1 MSSFNMLQN
10 IIQKFSSKPNKVSLP
25 YSVDMHSHLI
35 PGIDDGVKEAQT
47 SLEILTRLSQFGFKK
62 AIITPHIMSHRFP
75 NTKDNIE
82 KEHEKLRELIV
93 KNGINI
99 ETKVAAEYYYDE
111 HFISLINKKD
121 LMNFGENYVLFE
133 LSYTLKPFAL
143 EQSVAKLLD
152 AGYKPILAHP
162 ERYQYY
168 RTVEDY
174 ARLKEI
180 GLDFQINAISTQNF
194 YGKNVKKSV
203 EKIIDNG
210 MVDFIGSDIHSHKYA
225 DAYSAFLSSKIA
237 QTIGT
242 KNQIK
247 NDML

>member
-10 IIQKFSSKPNKVSLP
+10 IIQKISPKKNKTSLT

-35 PGIDDGVKEAQT
+35 PDIDDGVKDEQT
-47 SLEILTRLSQFGFKK
+47 SLEILTRLSEFGLKK

-82 KEHEKLRELIV
+82 KKHEKLRELIV

-111 HFISLINKKD
+111 HFISLIEKKD
-121 LMNFGENYVLFE
+121 LMTFGDNYVLFE

-174 ARLKEI
+174 ERLKEI

-210 MVDFIGSDIHSHKYA
+210 MVDFIGSDIHSHKYT
-225 DAYSAFLSSKIA
+225 DTYSTFLTSKIA
-237 QTIGT
+237 QTIT
-242 KNQIK
+242 SKNRIK
-247 NDML
+247 NDLL